1 MDASQDAVTIYNS
14 GLKVGDSGNTER
26 INLKG
31 SDGGASFTGIITT
44 NSPTYPSTVCQ
55 IQTDAKNTEVYSQ
68 TTIYNSQTIE
78 LHNSVSMGSAIIR
91 FLEVNQTMVLQVSGT

>member
-1 MDASQDAVTIYNS
+1 MLLIQSGLQRILLQVVLVPLIFNLDSSQDAVTIYNS
-14 GLKVGDSGNTER
+14 GLKVGDSVNTER

-55 IQTDAKNTEVYSQ
+55 IQTDAKNTAAYSP
-68 TTIYNSQTIE
+68 TTIYNAQTIE
-78 LHNSVSMGSAIIR
+78 L
-91 FLEVNQTMVLQVSGT
+91 